1 MTRGGVNVRLL
12 SEFHVSPCFLCNLK
26 HIIGN
31 VVGMCWTGK
40 YGDME

>member
-1 MTRGGVNVRLL
+1 MTREGVNVSL

-31 VVGMCWTGK
+31 GVGMLDG
-40 YGDME
+40 